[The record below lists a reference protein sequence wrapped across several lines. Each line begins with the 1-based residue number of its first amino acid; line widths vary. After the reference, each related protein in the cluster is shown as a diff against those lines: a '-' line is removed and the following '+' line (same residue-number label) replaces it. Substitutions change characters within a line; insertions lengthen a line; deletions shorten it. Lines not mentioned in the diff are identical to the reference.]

1 MPAPREALWNFKTGT
16 CYAALRTIRNSP
28 LSPEAG
34 SPLVAKLMEKASD
47 HLHDMQ
53 LEASEAMFR
62 SLLESAPDPIVI
74 VNRHGQIVLVNTQT
88 EKVFGYSREEL
99 LGQPIEILIPE
110 RFHIKHV
117 GHRASYSADPHRRP
131 MGIGLDLSARRR
143 DGSEFPVEISLSPME
158 TGVGRIVTAIIRD
171 TSEWKRVG
179 VELRMLNRDL
189 EQRVRERTAQLHER
203 TTQLEAANREL
214 EAFSYSV
221 SHDLRAPLRHL
232 SGFARLLKE
241 RAAESLDEKSLR
253 YIQNIDEAAGLMGK
267 LIDDLLAF
275 SRMARAEIAKSH
287 VSFDQTVKRVFEVL
301 QPEMQGRKIV
311 CQIDSL
317 PDTEGD
323 QTMFRLVWS
332 NLISNALKY
341 TRTRDEAHIEIGSA
355 KNDQGETVYFVR
367 DNGVG
372 FDMQYADKL
381 FGVFQRLHSR
391 EDFEG
396 TGIGLA
402 TVQRIIRRHGGSVW
416 AEGKVGSGAT
426 FYFSLPSDEEGV

>member
-1 MPAPREALWNFKTGT
+1 MNRCGGIARGDLEFQDGIVLRS
-16 CYAALRTIRNSP
+16 AARSEIP
-28 LSPEAG
+28 LSAEAG
-34 SPLVAKLMEKASD
+34 SPLSRNLWRKRATI
-47 HLHDMQ
+47 LHNTQ

-74 VNRHGQIVLVNTQT
+74 VNRHGQILLVNTQT
-88 EKVFGYSREEL
+88 EKVFGYGREEL
-99 LGQPIEILIPE
+99 LGKPVEILIPE
-110 RFHIKHV
+110 RFHSKHV
-117 GHRASYSADPHRRP
+117 DHRASYSADPHRRP
-131 MGIGLDLSARRR
+131 MGIGLDLWARRR

-158 TGVGRIVTAIIRD
+158 TGVGLIVTAIIRE

-179 VELRMLNRDL
+179 EELRKLNREL
-189 EQRVRERTAQLHER
+189 EQRVRERTAQLES
-203 TTQLEAANREL
+203 ANREL

-253 YIQNIDEAAGLMGK
+253 YIRNIDEAAGLMGK
-267 LIDDLLAF
+267 LIDDLLEF
-275 SRMARAEIAKSH
+275 SRMARAEMAKSR
-287 VSFDQTVKRVFEVL
+287 VSFDQMVKRVLEVL
-301 QPEMQGRKIV
+301 QPDIQGRKIV
-311 CQIDSL
+311 WRINSL
-317 PDTEGD
+317 PDAEGD
-323 QTMFRLVWS
+323 QTMLRLVWS

-355 KNDQGETVYFVR
+355 KNDQGETVYFVC

-381 FGVFQRLHSR
+381 FGVFQRLHSG

-416 AEGKVGSGAT
+416 ADGIVGSGAT
-426 FYFSLPSDEEGV
+426 FYFSLPSAEEGV

>member
-1 MPAPREALWNFKTGT
+1 
-16 CYAALRTIRNSP
+16 
-28 LSPEAG
+28 
-34 SPLVAKLMEKASD
+34 
-47 HLHDMQ
+47 LHNTQ

-74 VNRHGQIVLVNTQT
+74 INRHGQIVLVNTQT
-88 EKVFGYSREEL
+88 EKVFGYGREEL
-99 LGQPIEILIPE
+99 IGQPVEILIPE
-110 RFHIKHV
+110 RFHSKHV
-117 GHRASYSADPHRRP
+117 DHRASYSADPQRRP
-131 MGIGLDLSARRR
+131 MGIGLDLWARRR
-143 DGSEFPVEISLSPME
+143 DGSEFPVEISLSPLE
-158 TGVGRIVTAIIRD
+158 TGAERIVTAIIRE

-179 VELRMLNRDL
+179 EELRKLNREL

-203 TTQLEAANREL
+203 TTQLESANREL

-253 YIQNIDEAAGLMGK
+253 YIRNIDEAAGLMGK
-267 LIDDLLAF
+267 LIDDLLEF
-275 SRMARAEIAKSH
+275 SRMARAEMAESR
-287 VSFDQTVKRVFEVL
+287 VSFDQMVKRVLEVL
-301 QPEMQGRKIV
+301 QPDIQGRKIV
-311 CQIDSL
+311 WRIDSL
-317 PDTEGD
+317 PDAEGD
-323 QTMFRLVWS
+323 QTMLRLVWS

-381 FGVFQRLHSR
+381 FGVFQRLHSG

-416 AEGKVGSGAT
+416 ADGIVGSGAT
-426 FYFSLPSDEEGV
+426 FYFSLPSVEEGV

>member
-1 MPAPREALWNFKTGT
+1 
-16 CYAALRTIRNSP
+16 
-28 LSPEAG
+28 
-34 SPLVAKLMEKASD
+34 MEKTSD
-47 HLHDMQ
+47 HPQKAQ

-62 SLLESAPDPIVI
+62 GLLESAPDPIVI
-74 VNRHGQIVLVNTQT
+74 VNRRGLIVLVNTQT
-88 EKVFGYSREEL
+88 EKVFGHRREDL

-110 RFHIKHV
+110 RFHNKHV
-117 GHRASYSADPHRRP
+117 SHRVSYSDNPHTRP

-158 TGVGRIVTAIIRD
+158 TESGRLVTAIIRD

-179 VELRMLNRDL
+179 EELRKLNREL
-189 EQRVRERTAQLHER
+189 ERRVRERTA
-203 TTQLEAANREL
+203 QLEAANREL

-232 SGFARLLKE
+232 SGFARLLQE

-253 YIQNIDEAAGLMGK
+253 YVQNIDEAAGLMGK

-275 SRMARAEIAKSH
+275 SRTGRAEMAKTH
-287 VSFDQTVKRVFEVL
+287 FNFDQLVKEVL
-301 QPEMQGRKIV
+301 EALQPDTQGRRIV
-311 CQIDSL
+311 WRIDSL
-317 PDTEGD
+317 PDAEGD
-323 QTMFRLVWS
+323 QAMLRLVWS

-341 TRTRDEAHIEIGSA
+341 TRTRDEACIEIGSTE
-355 KNDQGETVYFVR
+355 NEQGETVYFVR

-381 FGVFQRLHSR
+381 FGVFQRLHSG
-391 EDFEG
+391 EEFEG

-416 AEGKVGSGAT
+416 AEGEVDSGAT
-426 FYFSLPSDEEGV
+426 FYFSLPSVEG

>member
-1 MPAPREALWNFKTGT
+1 MHNIL
-16 CYAALRTIRNSP
+16 
-28 LSPEAG
+28 
-34 SPLVAKLMEKASD
+34 
-47 HLHDMQ
+47 

-88 EKVFGYSREEL
+88 EKVFGYGREEL
-99 LGQPIEILIPE
+99 LGKPVEILIPE
-110 RFHIKHV
+110 RFHSKHID
-117 GHRASYSADPHRRP
+117 HRASYSADPHRRP
-131 MGIGLDLSARRR
+131 MGIGLDLWARRR

-158 TGVGRIVTAIIRD
+158 TGAGRIVTAIIRD

-179 VELRMLNRDL
+179 EELRKLNREL

-203 TTQLEAANREL
+203 TTQLESANREL

-241 RAAESLDEKSLR
+241 RSAESLDEKSLR
-253 YIQNIDEAAGLMGK
+253 YIRNIDEAAGLMGK
-267 LIDDLLAF
+267 LIDDLLEF
-275 SRMARAEIAKSH
+275 SRMARAEMAKSH

-301 QPEMQGRKIV
+301 QPDMQGRKIV
-311 CQIDSL
+311 WRIDSL
-317 PDTEGD
+317 PDAEGD
-323 QTMFRLVWS
+323 QTMLRLVWS

-355 KNDQGETVYFVR
+355 KNDQGETVYFIR

-381 FGVFQRLHSR
+381 FGVFQRLHSG

-416 AEGKVGSGAT
+416 ADGKVGSGAT
-426 FYFSLPSDEEGV
+426 FYFSLPSVEEGV